1 VITSELVTRSPD
13 SCATISDTST
23 DSTSA
28 SRQSTPVKDL
38 IRRFSVNELGSPIF
52 QKYKPGPSG
61 TTRPYIQPSKVSPP
75 PQQHTHTE
83 IAQPPTVLSPPDI
96 KLEDAPALPTPRV
109 QAIPGS
115 WSPGANIK
123 FGDIET
129 IIPAH
134 AHAGD
139 TDIDIPDA
147 PPQPVKGKKPPLLL
161 SNSSGT
167 APKLSISNRTRPKIL
182 YWLDGRGLDNG
193 SPNLKLG
200 RGHSRDRTK
209 RENTPSHVL
218 CSPHPEILSPVP
230 SPSVSPHSRLPRH
243 DHPPRHFKPRL
254 TTPRHPANNSS
265 Q

>member
-1 VITSELVTRSPD
+1 VAKKGKQVDRPDLLAAQLAEWRREREIKAAHRVITSELVTRSPD
-13 SCATISDTST
+13 SCATTSDTST

-38 IRRFSVNELGSPIF
+38 IRRFSANELGSPIF

-75 PQQHTHTE
+75 PQQHTYTE

-134 AHAGD
+134 VHAGD

-147 PPQPVKGKKPPLLL
+147 PPEPVKGKKPPLQL
-161 SNSSGT
+161 STAAARRRSCQSAIARGRRYYIGWTGEAWIMDHQISHWVEAIPVT
-167 APKLSISNRTRPKIL
+167 APRGKTRQALFYARPTHK
-182 YWLDGRGLDNG
+182 Y
-193 SPNLKLG
+193 
-200 RGHSRDRTK
+200 
-209 RENTPSHVL
+209 
-218 CSPHPEILSPVP
+218 SPHP
-230 SPSVSPHSRLPRH
+230 
-243 DHPPRHFKPRL
+243 
-254 TTPRHPANNSS
+254 
-265 Q
+265 